1 MQKKRNLLCFEDHTK
16 LNNSFKIKLDGKRL
30 FLTTSV
36 KYFGVLLDEH
46 FTWSPQISLVQMK
59 LNQVIGILNK
69 LRYQA
74 NIHILKMAYHS
85 LFGSY
90 LLYARQLWGQN
101 NKETQNQLLTSQN
114 NAIKKIAFK
123 NWYKSADPLYKN
135 LKIYSSF
142 KTLSN

>member
-16 LNNSFKIKLDGKRL
+16 LNNSLKIKLDGKRL
-30 FLTTSV
+30 FLTTSM

-85 LFGSY
+85 IWILSSLCLPVMGSKQQ
-90 LLYARQLWGQN
+90 RN
-101 NKETQNQLLTSQN
+101 TKSTSN
-114 NAIKKIAFK
+114 
-123 NWYKSADPLYKN
+123 
-135 LKIYSSF
+135 
-142 KTLSN
+142 